1 MGIEYNRLAGWEF
14 AYIRYREF
22 GLRKKFRKND
32 VFLLAWLA
40 FSEFGYIVI
49 DVTGE
54 RQVKQSNQEE
64 KHHEKHDH
72 HHRQLH
78 PLFR

>member
-40 FSEFGYIVI
+40 FSEFGIIVF
-49 DVTGE
+49 DVTGGKTS
-54 RQVKQSNQEE
+54 QAI
-64 KHHEKHDH
+64 
-72 HHRQLH
+72 
-78 PLFR
+78 